1 MLSIRGVYTGNEIK
15 PLENISVRANVQV
28 IITFL
33 DEEKLE
39 TDQQLKSK
47 GIYNYTQIFLDK
59 CQGWE
64 DSRSPEE
71 IITEIYTLRTSSDR
85 KVQLF

>member
-33 DEEKLE
+33 DEEKIE
-39 TDQQLKSK
+39 TDQQRKSNA
-47 GIYNYTQIFLDK
+47 IYNDTQIFLDK

-85 KVQLF
+85 KVELF

>member
-1 MLSIRGVYTGNEIK
+1 MLSIRGVYTGNQIK
-15 PLENISVRANVQV
+15 PLENIPVRANVQV

-39 TDQQLKSK
+39 TTQQRKK
-47 GIYNYTQIFLDK
+47 NRIYNSTQIFLDK

-64 DSRSPEE
+64 DTRSPEE
-71 IITEIYTLRTSSDR
+71 IINEIYTLRTSSER
-85 KVQLF
+85 KVQL